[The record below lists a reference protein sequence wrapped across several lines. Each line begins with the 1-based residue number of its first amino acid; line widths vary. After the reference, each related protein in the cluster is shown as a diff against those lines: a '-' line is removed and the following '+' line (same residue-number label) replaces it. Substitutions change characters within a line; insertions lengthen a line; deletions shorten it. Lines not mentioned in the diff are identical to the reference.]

1 MASAGSGF
9 LPAGTY
15 QVGSPGEV
23 PLFTI
28 SSKPSAEIMHVALE
42 LQLLALPGE
51 LPRVLAFQTQ

>member
-1 MASAGSGF
+1 M
-9 LPAGTY
+9 
-15 QVGSPGEV
+15 